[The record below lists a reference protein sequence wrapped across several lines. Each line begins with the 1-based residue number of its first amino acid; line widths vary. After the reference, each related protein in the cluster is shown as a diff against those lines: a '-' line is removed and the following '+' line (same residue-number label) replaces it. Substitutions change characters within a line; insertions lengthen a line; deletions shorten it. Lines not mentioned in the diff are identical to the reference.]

1 MNDRLSCGVA
11 ILLLGGV
18 LSGCEK
24 VDITSATEASTSNT
38 EQKFKQAG
46 VSVSV
51 SNPIINAIESV
62 GEISRASSRT
72 DDPRAQDS
80 LTSSANPASVS
91 SVGINVSLGSMKS
104 QSDTHE
110 ETSTSAGSKVIAGD
124 IFKAMG
130 VAKFVEDQ
138 SH

>member
-51 SNPIINAIESV
+51 SNPIIN
-62 GEISRASSRT
+62 
-72 DDPRAQDS
+72 
-80 LTSSANPASVS
+80 PASVS